1 MQGLDASY
9 TTFLIDGF
17 PIIGR
22 SFGTLDLNR
31 ISVAD
36 IERIEVVKGTIFKLI
51 WF

>member
-22 SFGTLDLNR
+22 DNEAPTLIKSRN
-31 ISVAD
+31 
-36 IERIEVVKGTIFKLI
+36 K
-51 WF
+51 